1 MDIGHSLGPLI
12 TGAIVTLVSFQLG
25 FGLAAIILLV
35 GAVAFYI
42 GMRRIEDRLDT

>member
-25 FGLAAIILLV
+25 FGLAAALLLV
-35 GAVAFYI
+35 GAFVFYF
-42 GMRRIEDRLDT
+42 GMRRIDEGLNA